1 MADHRGITF
10 GGCAGNGSSKSCTYT
25 QPVTCSTIAGS
36 NSYTISGYAPGNA
49 DIGKHLIIGMSYGI
63 GGSTSFVGAGG
74 ISSVAVGLPLRVE
87 VSSVSGQ
94 TIRGTTFSG
103 GSSSADAVN
112 SVTNAECDLETDNGP
127 AMQAAVN
134 ALPTNGTLCIPP
146 GSYGFDV
153 GTQITNNATLFCEP
167 GAVFYDARNDRYSG
181 NFITSQLFD
190 FLNDN
195 GGGVNGCTY
204 VGTNTGSY
212 WGRPGQ
218 IQRTKYKS
226 SLLR

>member
-1 MADHRGITF
+1 MPNVISRPIT
-10 GGCAGNGSSKSCTYT
+10 GRPS
-25 QPVTCSTIAGS
+25 
-36 NSYTISGYAPGNA
+36 
-49 DIGKHLIIGMSYGI
+49 
-63 GGSTSFVGAGG
+63 
-74 ISSVAVGLPLRVE
+74 E
-87 VSSVSGQ
+87 
-94 TIRGTTFSG
+94 
-103 GSSSADAVN
+103 
-112 SVTNAECDLETDNGP
+112 
-127 AMQAAVN
+127 AAVN

-181 NFITSQLFD
+181 DFITSQLFD

-218 IQRTKYKS
+218 IQEPNMKS
-226 SLLR
+226 SLLRSICVSVVSIAEFNRPDLWADSDVELTLGSDSDPGSNNNTIENNYTQGGWSFCDFLLLSVLTTLS